1 MRRLS
6 RIERRSLLSG
16 WIKWA
21 LLPMIPFCVFF
32 CDAWLNVQIRNKDYE
47 LSQLND
53 VRRKLEAAL
62 DEAHAQEARLSGVEH
77 LTEMALELELSPPAP
92 QQFRT
97 VTYCEAP
104 RRIPVMNLAAATDT
118 ASHPIVINLE
128 ASNSVA
134 LAQETAPVSAMAAA
148 ENSITQPEAVSVGD
162 STAVPIEVSVQTAA
176 MPQEDMEFGLED
188 LLGKL

>member
-32 CDAWLNVQIRNKDYE
+32 FDAWLNVQIRNKDYE
-47 LSQLND
+47 LSQLNE
-53 VRRKLEAAL
+53 VRRKLDAAL
-62 DEAHAQEARLSGVEH
+62 DDVHAQEARLSGVEH
-77 LTEMALELELSPPAP
+77 LTEMAAQLELSPPGP
-92 QQFRT
+92 QQFKN

-118 ASHPIVINLE
+118 ASHPVIINLV
-128 ASNSVA
+128 ASN
-134 LAQETAPVSAMAAA
+134 LAGLTRQETPVAVAAA
-148 ENSITQPEAVSVGD
+148 VT
-162 STAVPIEVSVQTAA
+162 TAMPQAQVLLGADNVPVPSGVPVQTAA